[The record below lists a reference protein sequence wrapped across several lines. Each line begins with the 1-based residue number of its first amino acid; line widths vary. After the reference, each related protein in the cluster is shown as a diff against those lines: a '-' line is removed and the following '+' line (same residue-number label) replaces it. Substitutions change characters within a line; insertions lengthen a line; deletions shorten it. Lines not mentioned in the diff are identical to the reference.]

1 MSYQTIITAEELVK
15 NLEDPLWAIMDCR
28 FDLEDPEAG
37 LKDFQAGHI
46 PGAQYVN
53 LDLDLANPVIPGETG
68 RHPLPEIQD
77 FIERLSTW
85 GIDENIQVVAYD
97 SKGGGLAARLWWLLR
112 WLGHER
118 VAILDGGWPAW
129 ERSNYPIETEIK
141 TKEKRIFTAS
151 ENPEMIANLDFVDE
165 VRLDPDFLLVD
176 ARSAERYWGIKETVD
191 SRAGHIPGAISAPF
205 EANLKED
212 GTFLDRASL
221 KDRFAMMLDGLP
233 AEQVVFYCGSGVT
246 AAHNIVAMVAAG
258 YDMPRLYP
266 GSWSEW
272 CLDPDRPSETS

>member
-1 MSYQTIITAEELVK
+1 MAYQTIITAEELVE
-15 NLEDPLWAIMDCR
+15 NLENPLWAIMDCR

-37 LKDFQAGHI
+37 LRDFQAGHI

-53 LDLDLANPVIPGETG
+53 LDLDLASPVIPGETG
-68 RHPLPEIQD
+68 RHPLPDIQE
-77 FIERLSTW
+77 FSERLSAW
-85 GIDENIQVVAYD
+85 GIDEDIQVVAYD
-97 SKGGGLAARLWWLLR
+97 NKGGGLAARLWWLLR

-129 ERSNYPIETEIK
+129 ERSDYPIETEIK
-141 TKEKRIFTAS
+141 TREKRIFEAS
-151 ENPEMIANLDFVDE
+151 ENPDMIADLNFVDE

-191 SRAGHIPGAISAPF
+191 SRAGHITGAISAPF